1 MTSNF
6 PATFRHDTLRKHRRK
21 ILLEREKALLPA
33 MQVFAEARKH
43 LAEATKLYDASLA
56 ECMKK
61 YDTHMILRE
70 DMEPLWDEY
79 LPLLNKLEED
89 LVALTPE
96 ESARLNELKLKI
108 AICREKENRYFK
120 EEYYPSTK
128 ARDTIHSQVL
138 RYQRMYLHGTD
149 NEADGATTKENERR
163 QFLMRCPSEGCRGFL
178 SQSYKCGICSKHT
191 CSDCLEVIGSEEG
204 TTTLQALKAAHTC
217 KTENIE
223 SAKMIKKET
232 RACPKCGARIYKLD
246 GCDQMW
252 CTMEGCGTAFSWQT
266 GHIVTGRVHN
276 PHYYEWLRR
285 MGGGQAPPRETGDIP
300 CGGMPAAYSL
310 VRLLGGGNVFHK
322 VKDFDILMRIHRYV
336 LDLED
341 RLRQF
346 PAQPEARMNKDIDV
360 DYLINAIS
368 EEEWQRKLEHAE
380 ARFLRK
386 KEIGQILQTA
396 ITAAADVFQGII
408 ARAETANENSD
419 YKTKKLA
426 VRDVGTW
433 ILETAFPTLE
443 SLRVYTNDAFKGLAK
458 DMKMA
463 VPQIAEHWR
472 WVPIRILSKNNATK
486 NEIVETTGL
495 NPEEVE
501 G

>member
-1 MTSNF
+1 
-6 PATFRHDTLRKHRRK
+6 
-21 ILLEREKALLPA
+21 
-33 MQVFAEARKH
+33 
-43 LAEATKLYDASLA
+43 
-56 ECMKK
+56 
-61 YDTHMILRE
+61 
-70 DMEPLWDEY
+70 
-79 LPLLNKLEED
+79 
-89 LVALTPE
+89 
-96 ESARLNELKLKI
+96 
-108 AICREKENRYFK
+108 
-120 EEYYPSTK
+120 
-128 ARDTIHSQVL
+128 
-138 RYQRMYLHGTD
+138 
-149 NEADGATTKENERR
+149 
-163 QFLMRCPSEGCRGFL
+163 
-178 SQSYKCGICSKHT
+178 
-191 CSDCLEVIGSEEG
+191 
-204 TTTLQALKAAHTC
+204 
-217 KTENIE
+217 
-223 SAKMIKKET
+223 
-232 RACPKCGARIYKLD
+232 
-246 GCDQMW
+246 
-252 CTMEGCGTAFSWQT
+252 
-266 GHIVTGRVHN
+266 
-276 PHYYEWLRR
+276 